1 MNPNNHIHSESAE
14 GTRRAPDAARRVPGA
29 DSAREREDRGRFS
42 TQRKADAVLRLI
54 RGESLDA
61 LSRELGV
68 TAATLS
74 QWQEAFLASGR
85 AGLKS
90 RTTTAQDDEVRRLK
104 AKVGDLTMR
113 LELHEEFI
121 RMRGLE
127 HPLAQRR
134 SSR

>member
-1 MNPNNHIHSESAE
+1 MKPNSNTNPESAE
-14 GTRRAPDAARRVPGA
+14 GTRRAPDAARRGPAA
-29 DSAREREDRGRFS
+29 DSARERDDRGRFS
-42 TQRKADAVLRLI
+42 TQRKADAVVRLI
-54 RGESLDA
+54 RGESLDT

-74 QWQEAFLASGR
+74 HWHESFLASGR

-90 RTTTAQDDEVRRLK
+90 RNTTAQEDEVRRLK

-113 LELHEEFI
+113 IELHEEFI

>member
-1 MNPNNHIHSESAE
+1 MNPNSNTNPESAE
-14 GTRRAPDAARRVPGA
+14 GTRRAPDAARRVPAA
-29 DSAREREDRGRFS
+29 DSARERDDRGRFS
-42 TQRKADAVLRLI
+42 THRKAEAVVRLI
-54 RGESLDA
+54 RGELLDT

-74 QWQEAFLASGR
+74 LWYESFLASGR

-90 RTTTAQDDEVRRLK
+90 RNSTAEQDEVRRLK

-113 LELHEEFI
+113 IELQDEFI

-134 SSR
+134 SRR